1 MSDDTTKDVTT
12 REATAMLRTRLLR
25 YKPSRRDGIAADL
38 AMFAL
43 SFASPGYRD
52 LLRNAVTLAYGWRL
66 ILPHAR
72 PRRGAPLSRKTVTH
86 DLPP

>member
-52 LLRNAVTLAYGWRL
+52 LLRNAVDVGLRVAADTAPRT
-66 ILPHAR
+66 PTAR
-72 PRRGAPLSRKTVTH
+72 SAAIQKDGDA
-86 DLPP
+86 